1 MYFVGLF
8 RAGIRPRPGTI
19 PLVALAGG
27 IASVGFFAL
36 GLPALL
42 ATIVGC
48 VLFGA
53 SALLLRTIPVEALS
67 AFRLPTRF
75 GREG

>member
-1 MYFVGLF
+1 
-8 RAGIRPRPGTI
+8 
-19 PLVALAGG
+19 VALAGG